1 MGVSSTSNRQVLHPA
16 VVSPLPDIVGL
27 GGALAGL
34 GGGLAMAI
42 VAAMLSLSLGQDL
55 WHEPKVIASL
65 LFGSGAIAQPGFVA
79 GPALV
84 GSLIH
89 MLMSALLGALFG
101 IVTRRVLHLTSD
113 FGTPLMAGVIYGLL
127 IWAAAYFVVVPVFA
141 PQLAEIYAPSFI
153 VQHLVYG
160 AVTGLL
166 YTWLRPQ
173 PYA

>member
-1 MGVSSTSNRQVLHPA
+1 
-16 VVSPLPDIVGL
+16 
-27 GGALAGL
+27 
-34 GGGLAMAI
+34 MAI
-42 VAAMLSLSLGQDL
+42 VAALLSIWLGQDL

-65 LFGSGAIAQPGFVA
+65 IFGPDAAAQPGFVA

-89 MLMSALLGALFG
+89 MIVAGLLGALFG
-101 IVTRRVLHLTSD
+101 VVTRRVLVLTSD
-113 FGTPLMAGVIYGLL
+113 FGLPLLAGMIYGLM
-127 IWAAAYFVVVPVFA
+127 IWMVAFFVIVPVLS
-141 PQLAEIYAPSFI
+141 PRLLEIYAPAFI
-153 VQHLVYG
+153 VQHIVYG